1 MFSDSIFDLFD
12 DNKKLHD
19 FLDYD
24 ITTEGNVTTLEI
36 AMPGFEKSEIEVSQ
50 DSGVLKIRATKPKET
65 KLVHNLDMD
74 FDLNEKFSEI
84 SAKYV
89 AGILKITLV
98 KQKAKDSKIIV
109 VD

>member
-1 MFSDSIFDLFD
+1 MFSDSIFNLFD
-12 DNKKLHD
+12 DNKKLYD

-24 ITTEGNVTTLEI
+24 VTTEGDVTTLEI
-36 AMPGFEKSEIEVSQ
+36 AMPGFEKPEIEVSQ
-50 DSGVLKIRATKPKET
+50 DSGILRIRTTKPKET
-65 KLVHNLDMD
+65 KLVHNVSMD
-74 FDLNEKFSEI
+74 FDLNDEFSEI
-84 SAKYV
+84 SAKYD

>member
-1 MFSDSIFDLFD
+1 MFSDSIFNLFD
-12 DNKKLHD
+12 DSKKPYD

-24 ITTEGNVTTLEI
+24 ITTEGDVTTLEI

-65 KLVHNLDMD
+65 KLVHNVSMD
-74 FDLNEKFSEI
+74 FDLCKEFSEV

>member
-12 DNKKLHD
+12 DNKKPYD

-50 DSGVLKIRATKPKET
+50 DSGILRVRTTKPKET
-65 KLVHNLDMD
+65 KLVHNVSMD
-74 FDLNEKFSEI
+74 FDLCKEFSEVG
-84 SAKYV
+84 AKYV

-98 KQKAKDSKIIV
+98 KQKA
-109 VD
+109 

>member
-12 DNKKLHD
+12 DNKKLYD

-50 DSGVLKIRATKPKET
+50 DSGILRVRATKPKET
-65 KLVHNLDMD
+65 KLVHNVSMD
-74 FDLNEKFSEI
+74 FDLCKEFSEI
-84 SAKYV
+84 SAKYD

>member
-1 MFSDSIFDLFD
+1 MFSDSIFNLFD
-12 DNKKLHD
+12 DNKKLYD

-24 ITTEGNVTTLEI
+24 ITTEGDVTTLEI

-50 DSGVLKIRATKPKET
+50 DSGVLRVRTTKPKET
-65 KLVHNLDMD
+65 KLVHNVSMD
-74 FDLNEKFSEI
+74 FDLTEEFSEVK
-84 SAKYV
+84 AKYD
-89 AGILKITLV
+89 AGILRITLI